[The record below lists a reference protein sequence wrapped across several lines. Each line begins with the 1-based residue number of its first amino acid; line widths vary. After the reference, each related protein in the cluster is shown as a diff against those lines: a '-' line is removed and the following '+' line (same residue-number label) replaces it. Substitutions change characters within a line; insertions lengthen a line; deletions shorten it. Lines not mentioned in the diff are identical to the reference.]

1 MLKRFLLL
9 LFGSALSVNVQAK
22 VDLVKVVKSTNT
34 MHLYQ
39 GETRIKTY
47 HVALGGDP
55 KGHKVQEGDQKTPEG
70 HYILDYVK
78 EDSAYYRAMHIS
90 YPNQQDLDHADK
102 LGVSAGGFIMIH
114 GQKNGLGWL
123 SSITQQFN
131 WTDGCIALTN
141 SEMDEFLSLVKPPT
155 NIQIVW
161 E

>member
-9 LFGSALSVNVQAK
+9 MFGSALSVNVQAK

-47 HVALGGDP
+47 HVALGGD
-55 KGHKVQEGDQKTPEG
+55 PEG

-141 SEMDEFLSLVKPPT
+141 SEMDEFLSLEKKKK
-155 NIQIVW
+155 NIQTVW